1 MHCKI
6 KNTIMT
12 FYTIQLDERTVAGQS
27 LFQYLDSLGVIIE
40 KLKPQHK
47 SGLDKA
53 LDDVKQGRVYH
64 AASTSDMFSQ
74 ILGNDYV
81 QH

>member
-1 MHCKI
+1 MA
-6 KNTIMT
+6 T
-12 FYTIQLDERTVAGQS
+12 YAIQINERTVWGKGLVEYLKS
-27 LFQYLDSLGVIIE
+27 LPVHLTLTMP
-40 KLKPQHK
+40 KRK

-53 LDDVKQGRVYH
+53 LEEVKQGRVYH
-64 AASTSDMFSQ
+64 AANTDDMFSQ